1 MLTPTDLSTR
11 LQNEWLGK
19 MPDSAFESA
28 DLFAGAVS
36 GWFTSAMAAVFP
48 CSTAAARRMSLTGQA
63 AGALNAGLAPASGA
77 LLATAVATY
86 YSGQLF
92 GAGVSSFP
100 AAVSAGI
107 SQITAAFLDLNLTK
121 PVRADMIAQ
130 GCLVMAV
137 STIVIFPAPLPP
149 APIL

>member
-1 MLTPTDLSTR
+1 MLTSTDLSTR
-11 LQNEWLGK
+11 LQNEWLGQ
-19 MPDSAFESA
+19 MPGSSFESA
-28 DLFAGAVS
+28 DMLAGAVS
-36 GWFTSAMAAVFP
+36 GWFTSAMAAAFP
-48 CSTAAARRMSLTGQA
+48 CSTAVARRMSLTGQA
-63 AGALNAGLAPASGA
+63 ASALEAGLAPASGM

-86 YSGQLF
+86 YAGQLF

-107 SQITAAFLDLNLTK
+107 SQFTSAFLDLNLTK
-121 PVRADMIAQ
+121 PARADMIAQ
-130 GCLVMAV
+130 GCFVMAV

>member
-11 LQNEWLGK
+11 LQNEWLGQ
-19 MPDSAFESA
+19 MPDSSFESA
-28 DLFAGAVS
+28 DMFAGAVS
-36 GWFTSAMAAVFP
+36 GWFASAMAAAFP
-48 CSTAAARRMSLTGQA
+48 CSTAAARRMSLTSQA
-63 AGALNAGLAPASGA
+63 ASALQAGAAPASGMM
-77 LLATAVATY
+77 LATAVATY

-92 GAGVSSFP
+92 GSGAASFP
-100 AAVSAGI
+100 TAVSAGI
-107 SQITAAFLDLNLTK
+107 AQITAAFLDVNLQK
-121 PVRADMIAQ
+121 PTRADMIAQ